1 MASRPTS
8 VGLVFGGY
16 SGAHEVSI
24 RSAATVLGGLR
35 SGDNRQR
42 YRVIPFYIDREGR
55 WWGEDLADRVL
66 AIQKPI
72 DQPDPIETRGFR
84 GLPEG
89 NENVQV
95 WYPVLHGP
103 NGEDGTVQGLF
114 QLMRQPFVGAGVLGS
129 AVSMDKLAM
138 KAAFA
143 GVGLSHCLL
152 YTSPS
157 PRDS

>member
-1 MASRPTS
+1 MASSPTT

-16 SGAHEVSI
+16 SGEHEVSI

-66 AIQKPI
+66 ATQKPI
-72 DQPDPIETRGFR
+72 DQPDPVETRGFR

-89 NENVQV
+89 SET
-95 WYPVLHGP
+95 GS
-103 NGEDGTVQGLF
+103 GLVSGF
-114 QLMRQPFVGAGVLGS
+114 AWTQRRRRNCSGLVS
-129 AVSMDKLAM
+129 ADASTLRWCRESLDQ
-138 KAAFA
+138 
-143 GVGLSHCLL
+143 
-152 YTSPS
+152 
-157 PRDS
+157 R